1 MGGQSIKKLNRLLEK
16 AEELFFKYGYNG
28 VSVDQIAFE
37 ACISKMTLYKHFHSK
52 EDLFIEIMKNVAEY
66 HNRIIMERLNEN
78 CHAIERIEALYTY
91 MLQLAGQFPAILTR
105 DILEQPNLMER
116 IKDIK
121 LTMAKNMWRC
131 ILEDGIKK
139 GELRPM
145 DIDFVCQLLIGLPMA
160 FMDAD
165 YFNEDTKMHELMEK
179 LFDFMKYGMLGDKDN
194 QNMRS

>member
-1 MGGQSIKKLNRLLEK
+1 
-16 AEELFFKYGYNG
+16 
-28 VSVDQIAFE
+28 
-37 ACISKMTLYKHFHSK
+37 
-52 EDLFIEIMKNVAEY
+52 
-66 HNRIIMERLNEN
+66 
-78 CHAIERIEALYTY
+78 
-91 MLQLAGQFPAILTR
+91 
-105 DILEQPNLMER
+105 
-116 IKDIK
+116 
-121 LTMAKNMWRC
+121 
-131 ILEDGIKK
+131 LEDGIKK